1 MANSKGFCIPEEGH
15 FKLLLDHAHELN
27 GADHHFPVINMQYWH
42 HVDFFI
48 LFGTSPRAAAVIT
61 VESCSNWVTL
71 AGSPTTATKIAFDY
85 YVQGTVAT
93 PTSQITDGNDI
104 FSARTAQATAA
115 TGIVPVAGVDDIVYV
130 ISLDDSQLVEDHI
143 GFRLDI
149 VNAGAGCLTTCWAIC
164 SGGRY
169 QGAVQESVTKV

>member
-1 MANSKGFCIPEEGH
+1 MGAKGFCIPEEGH

-27 GADHHFPVINMQYWH
+27 GADHHFPVINMQYWE

-71 AGSPTTATKIAFDY
+71 AGDPTTATKIPFSY
-85 YVQGTVAT
+85 YPMGTAAA
-93 PTSQITDGNDI
+93 PTSQITDGTDI
-104 FSARTAQATAA
+104 FGPRTEVTVAA
-115 TGIVPVAGVDDIVYV
+115 TGLVPVAGVDDIVYV
-130 ISLDDSQLVEDHI
+130 ISLNADQLIEDHI

-149 VNAGAGCLTTCWAIC
+149 VNAGAGCLTTLWAIC

-169 QGAVQESVTKV
+169 QGAVQESVTKA